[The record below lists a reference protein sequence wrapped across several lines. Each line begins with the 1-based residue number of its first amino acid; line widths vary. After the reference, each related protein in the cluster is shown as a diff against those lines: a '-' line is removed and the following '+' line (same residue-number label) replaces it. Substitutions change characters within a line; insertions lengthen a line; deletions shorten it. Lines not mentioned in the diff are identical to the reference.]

1 MTKKEAFIKIVQE
14 EIFDRPDIYGENNLE
29 VFDLAFKFWEEFK
42 NPGSSEKI
50 TENGQKILR
59 WLQENM
65 SPSVNAFTAKEIA
78 EGLSTTG
85 RSVAGSMRKLVKDEY
100 VEKQGKDPIQYSLTA
115 KGEDWS

>member
-1 MTKKEAFIKIVQE
+1 MDKKRAFIDVV
-14 EIFDRPDIYGENNLE
+14 DY
-29 VFDLAFKFWEEFK
+29 VFDDLSDYDMFSEDTLSSAVEFFNEFK
-42 NPGSSEKI
+42 ENKISNKI

-59 WLQENM
+59 WLQENTN
-65 SPSVNAFTAKEIA
+65 SSLKTFTAKEIA

>member
-1 MTKKEAFIKIVQE
+1 MTKREVFIKFVEKMMEYEYELWDVDVQE
-14 EIFDRPDIYGENNLE
+14 EWKSAIEFFN
-29 VFDLAFKFWEEFK
+29 EFK
-42 NPGSSEKI
+42 ENKTSDKI

-59 WLQENM
+59 WLQDNTAN
-65 SPSVNAFTAKEIA
+65 SSDTFTAKEIA